1 MSRYLSELQRSV
13 KLKFLRVF
21 FKGGE
26 KRQLQ
31 ERADI
36 HRQAAYSSS

>member
-1 MSRYLSELQRSV
+1 MSRYLRELQRSF
-13 KLKFLRVF
+13 KLKLLRVF

-31 ERADI
+31 EKADI
-36 HRQAAYSSS
+36 HRYI